1 MSNWLSYWSKKNI
14 WQSTALWR
22 KSSKKFY
29 NKSKKYINFNDKIIL
44 ELGCGDGSLIDNLKN
59 DAKKIYATDISNDT
73 IRLLRYKHKKN
84 KKIVV
89 KKIYKNFKNLNQLKT
104 KFDII
109 ICNSVVQYFDN
120 SKEIIDLIKNVKK
133 ISKKNSYFLISDI
146 HTSKKKNIFN
156 YIFYLIIDG
165 FFVEILKV
173 FLSNF
178 YNNNYRQYRM
188 IEKNQN
194 LLKIDYKKFEK
205 ILLKEKYN
213 FTLIKERLTTN
224 YNSLHLLFKF

>member
-1 MSNWLSYWSKKNI
+1 MSNWSSYWSKKNL

-22 KSSKKFY
+22 RSSKLFY
-29 NKSKKYINFNDKIIL
+29 NKSKKYINFNNKIIL
-44 ELGCGDGSLIDNLKN
+44 DLGCGDGSLIDYLKN
-59 DAKKIYATDISNDT
+59 DVKKIYATDISNDT
-73 IRLLRYKHKKN
+73 IKLLKNKHKKDKKVFL
-84 KKIVV
+84 KKIN
-89 KKIYKNFKNLNQLKT
+89 KNFKHLNQLKT

-120 SKEIIDLIKNVKK
+120 SKEIINLIKEVKRV
-133 ISKKNSYFLISDI
+133 SKKNTFFLVSDI
-146 HTSKKKNIFN
+146 HTLKKKNIFK

-165 FFVEILKV
+165 LFIDTLNV
-173 FLSNF
+173 FLCNF
-178 YNNNYRQYRM
+178 YKFNYRQYRL

-194 LLKIDYKKFEK
+194 LLKIDYKKFKK

-213 FTLIKERLTTN
+213 FTLIKDRLTTN